1 LAPGT
6 TNTESNTATVLVITT
21 HVTILMNIPRL
32 TGPRTMSGVVDTTFD
47 SGGSLF
53 LVFFPFLLTGTLAF
67 HLTLQEGL

>member
-1 LAPGT
+1 
-6 TNTESNTATVLVITT
+6 
-21 HVTILMNIPRL
+21 
-32 TGPRTMSGVVDTTFD
+32 MSGVVDTTFD